1 MRFGAAEIDE
11 LVGALRAVD
20 ERIDADLPEYLP
32 IVSSNFGMAL
42 ELGQQKRQQG
52 VGLPLVFLLAHALM
66 AYTLDF
72 EDGSALSLPLSANV
86 FRVLEGNGVPIRKP
100 PSFTGISRR
109 RSRCR

>member
-1 MRFGAAEIDE
+1 VRFGAAEIDE

-32 IVSSNFGMAL
+32 IVSNFGMAL

-52 VGLPLVFLLAHALM
+52 VGLPLVFLPAHALM

-72 EDGSALSLPLSANV
+72 EYGSALSLPLSANV